1 MLHPAAQ
8 DGFDQGEADMTGMG
22 MRARRAGAT
31 ALAALVAACGGGGGG
46 GSDTPEVPDVTLVA
60 SEYNEPT
67 GTGASTAARYGSIE
81 AVTFSQLDN
90 ALAPT
95 VAAGAGLLTLTGA
108 IPAGNTFGGV
118 LAVVVPPTSTF
129 DPRTRLGHVA
139 VQDYSAQSR
148 LHVVAGSPSVQR
160 LLVELVPQGGPFNG
174 CVPAAEVSV
183 GSAAAEHVLELDAAV
198 WQVPARCTAAE
209 RALTL
214 ADALKHLQVI
224 NVGFTENQVAG
235 LADGAAR
242 SFTLGRISFS
252 GVTPAPIDFDEVVTL
267 FNRPDGVGDSLAA
280 LHGGLGLAL
289 FSEQGNATAGA
300 VLADRGMVNVAT
312 AVPAGNIFGGLLL
325 EVFGPGSTWVPSRSN
340 TAVGTGDVVF
350 GSFGD
355 QLRLRVQVGSATAE
369 RVAVRLVPRN
379 GPFDHCA
386 PTFLLAVDAR
396 TVSRDISLTDA
407 GWFVPQACAEADRAR
422 TPLQAAADLHMVA
435 VGLDEQ
441 AVPAIFDNA
450 PRDFTL
456 GEISFVR

>member
-1 MLHPAAQ
+1 MS
-8 DGFDQGEADMTGMG
+8 GMG
-22 MRARRAGAT
+22 MRARRMGAM
-31 ALAALVAACGGGGGG
+31 ALAALVAACGGGGG
-46 GSDTPEVPDVTLVA
+46 SDAPEVPEVTLVA

-81 AVTFSQLDN
+81 AITFSQLDD
-90 ALAPT
+90 ALVPT
-95 VAAGAGLLTLTGA
+95 VAADAGLLTLTGA
-108 IPAGNTFGGV
+108 IPVGNTFGGL
-118 LAVVVPPTSTF
+118 LAVVYPPTSTF
-129 DPRTRLGHVA
+129 DPQTRLGHVA
-139 VQDYSAQSR
+139 TQDYSAQSR
-148 LHVVAGSPSVQR
+148 LHVVAGSPGVPR

-174 CVPAAEVSV
+174 CVPAAEISA
-183 GSAAAEHVLELDAAV
+183 GSAATEHVLELTAAV

-214 ADALKHLQVI
+214 AQALKHLHVI

-267 FNRPDGVGDSLAA
+267 FNRPDGVGDSLVA
-280 LHGGLGLAL
+280 LHGGLGLGL

-300 VLADRGMVNVAT
+300 VLAGRGMVNVGA
-312 AVPAGNIFGGLLL
+312 AVPAGNTSGGLLL
-325 EVFGPGSTWVPSRSN
+325 EVFSPGSTWFPSRSN
-340 TAVGTGDVVF
+340 TAAGTGDLAF
-350 GSFGD
+350 GNFGD
-355 QLRLRVQVGSATAE
+355 QLRLRIQVGSATAG

-379 GPFDHCA
+379 GPFDNCA

-435 VGLDEQ
+435 VGLNEQ

-450 PRDFTL
+450 ARDFTL